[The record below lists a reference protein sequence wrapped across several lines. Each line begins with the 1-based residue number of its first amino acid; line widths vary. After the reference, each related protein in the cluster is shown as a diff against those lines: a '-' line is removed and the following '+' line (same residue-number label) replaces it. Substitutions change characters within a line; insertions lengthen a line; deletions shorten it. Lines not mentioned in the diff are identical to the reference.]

1 MAFFAGP
8 KPSSPELPS
17 PQTYTFSRVVGAL
30 LMTFFGLGLGATAGL
45 VTLGFLF
52 SETDSSPTDSAL
64 RFLGAGGL
72 VVLLGV
78 VFVLRDFAGS
88 LALAFAGA
96 VVVFF
101 AVVLAFVVVPFVVAA
116 VAFFAVVAAVA
127 VVEALLVLE
136 DLAGAFGAAAVVC
149 FLGAMVRLRDKAITS
164 LRVYVCVYEW
174 LGVHF

>member
-8 KPSSPELPS
+8 RPSSPELPS

-30 LMTFFGLGLGATAGL
+30 LMTFFGLGLGTTAGL
-45 VTLGFLF
+45 VILGFLV
-52 SETDSSPTDSAL
+52 SETDSSSTDSAL

-78 VFVLRDFAGS
+78 VFVLRDLAGS

-116 VAFFAVVAAVA
+116 VDFFVVAVAVAVA
-127 VVEALLVLE
+127 VVEALVVLE

-149 FLGAMVRLRDKAITS
+149 FLGAMVRLRDKAITFS
-164 LRVYVCVYEW
+164 ARVCMCI
-174 LGVHF
+174 

>member
-1 MAFFAGP
+1 MGAAFF
-8 KPSSPELPS
+8 
-17 PQTYTFSRVVGAL
+17 
-30 LMTFFGLGLGATAGL
+30 L
-45 VTLGFLF
+45 VL
-52 SETDSSPTDSAL
+52 A
-64 RFLGAGGL
+64 
-72 VVLLGV
+72 
-78 VFVLRDFAGS
+78 
-88 LALAFAGA
+88 ALAFAGA

-116 VAFFAVVAAVA
+116 VAFFAVVAPVA
-127 VVEALLVLE
+127 VVEAFLVLE